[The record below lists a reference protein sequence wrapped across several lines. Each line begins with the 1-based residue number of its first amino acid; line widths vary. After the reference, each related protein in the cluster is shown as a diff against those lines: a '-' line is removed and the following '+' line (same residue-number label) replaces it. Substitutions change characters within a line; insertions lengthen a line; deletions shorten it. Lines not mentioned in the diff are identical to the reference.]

1 MARIIRLSERDLTRI
16 VKRTIHEMDD
26 QDQMEDKSSI
36 TSAMNIVSQ
45 FLQSNGGGLGSRSN
59 DDIEKDLKSLEHA
72 IKIERNQLGVSNQ
85 HSGYKHRSKNDTRL
99 GMEGDSNDPFLQYM
113 RGGGVSG
120 H

>member
-1 MARIIRLSERDLTRI
+1 MRKVIKLTERDLTRI
-16 VKRTIHEMDD
+16 VKRAIHEMDD
-26 QDQMEDKSSI
+26 QSQMEDKSST

-59 DDIEKDLKSLEHA
+59 DEIERDLKSLEHA

-85 HSGYKHRSKNDTRL
+85 HSGYKHRSKNNDDS
-99 GMEGDSNDPFLQYM
+99 ESNDPFLQYM
-113 RGGGVSG
+113 SGRGVSG

>member
-1 MARIIRLSERDLTRI
+1 
-16 VKRTIHEMDD
+16 MDD

>member
-1 MARIIRLSERDLTRI
+1 MKRIIRLSERDLTRI

-36 TSAMNIVSQ
+36 ASAMNIVGQ

-85 HSGYKHRSKNDTRL
+85 HSGYKHRSKNDDDNQ
-99 GMEGDSNDPFLQYM
+99 GDSNDPYLQYM